1 MVGLIFPRQKRN
13 LRMRFGLLPP
23 ATRARHPKQ
32 TSNCARRTT
41 SGAFFRNGRRPPKMH
56 FGERFKDFQASSLHS
71 LRDTH
76 QRRSKPIRAF
86 TLTA

>member
-1 MVGLIFPRQKRN
+1 
-13 LRMRFGLLPP
+13 MRFGLLRP

-56 FGERFKDFQASSLHS
+56 FGERFKDFEA
-71 LRDTH
+71 
-76 QRRSKPIRAF
+76 RSVHRYIHYVTRISDAQKPIKAF